1 MKRSVTTMSIMTRES
16 GRDERGS
23 ALIIAVLVS
32 VILSLLGISY
42 MLMAQTE
49 NTIAENERNAAMA
62 LYVAQAGARL
72 AVNWFNDPS
81 STGYLVPTSGQVDKT
96 LRLIDQDN
104 DPNTARVLAVSGDCT
119 RPLYKD
125 PGGTPACTTSPIL
138 DRPYRPSLADEFRGI
153 ETGTDSDPNNATRG
167 PDLVVSAAH
176 LTTINNTLFPNF
188 PTQNLRAR
196 IARIEI
202 YGPPII
208 TVSGALTR
216 MGVATVKVI
225 GGVFIFPG
233 TVQERQIATRVVK
246 AVVNEIPVPGPVG
259 PLQSCTTLDYQG
271 AFQVYWGTGSS
282 QGDASLQLSPLDGKQ
297 NSGLPYATN
306 DPFTYYTDLA
316 ASPARTLASWAADP
330 AINNNPIDDPWFK
343 YIAGG
348 VITGAPAGQQPY
360 PMSTYWPGSGTGGN
374 GSHTNMFQNTVIN
387 CPTFDY
393 NLWKSISQGGS
404 KGNYYYKW
412 SSADQFLLDGTGS
425 PVSFA
430 NATGG
435 RSGIFFFDTTNAQP
449 PAGDRTMTQYT
460 GTGPTPAGQTNLTDD
475 ISIAASSGYLG
486 GMGFIYLNAKT
497 FATTGAG
504 SFGGTHTMF
513 PPGEP
518 FDSSGFVNLD
528 YPGTLT
534 GNFTVKSGT
543 VVAKGAYDPESLSWY
558 CTDAAAGACTSAT
571 PAASATPVRDPIGLP
586 FQTTVVMDGV
596 FYTSG
601 AFSAQG
607 NAIYYGSMVAN
618 QGVLN
623 GGGTPALYFDES
635 LITGGWPRKGMNM
648 PRVVVSSWQTDL

>member
-1 MKRSVTTMSIMTRES
+1 MKRSATTMSIMIRES

-81 STGYLVPTSGQVDKT
+81 STGYLVPTSGQVDRT
-96 LRLIDQDN
+96 LRLVDQDN
-104 DPNTARVLAVSGDCT
+104 DPNTARVLAVSGTCAK
-119 RPLYKD
+119 PLYKD
-125 PGGTPACTTSPIL
+125 STCTTSPIL
-138 DRPYRPSLADEFRGI
+138 DRPYRPSLADTLGGI
-153 ETGTDSDPNNATRG
+153 ETGTDSDPNNAARG
-167 PDLVVSAAH
+167 PDLVVSASH

-233 TVQERQIATRVVK
+233 TAQERQIATRVVK

-271 AFQVYWGTGSS
+271 SFEVHWGTGSS
-282 QGDASLQLSPLDGKQ
+282 QGDATLQLSSMDSKIP
-297 NSGLPYATN
+297 SALPYALN
-306 DPFTYYTDLA
+306 DPFTYYTTS
-316 ASPARTLASWAADP
+316 SPVHTLASWAADP
-330 AINNNPIDDPWFK
+330 AINDQKIDDPWFK
-343 YIAGG
+343 YVAGG
-348 VITGAPAGQQPY
+348 NLIGAANTNQQPY
-360 PMSTYWPGSGTGGN
+360 DMATYWPGSGTGGN
-374 GSHTNMFQNTVIN
+374 GSHTNVFQNTVIN

-393 NLWKSISQGGS
+393 SLWKSISQGGN

-412 SSADQFLLDGTGS
+412 SSGDQFLLDGVGS

-430 NATGG
+430 TATGG
-435 RSGIFFFDTTNAQP
+435 RPGIYFFDTTNAQV

-475 ISIAASSGYLG
+475 ITITSSDNWLG
-486 GMGFIYLNAKT
+486 GQGFIYLNAKT
-497 FATTGAG
+497 FGTTGTG
-504 SFGGTHTMF
+504 SSGSLQTIF

-518 FDSSGFVNLD
+518 SDSSGFVNLE
-528 YPGTLT
+528 YPGSLT
-534 GNFTVKSGT
+534 GDTFVRSGT
-543 VVAKGAYDPESLSWY
+543 AINRHFHDPVTGDDF
-558 CTDAAAGACTSAT
+558 CTDYTTCGGT
-571 PAASATPVRDPIGLP
+571 PSGPAVIQDPIGLP
-586 FQTTVVMDGV
+586 FQTTVVMNGV

-601 AFSAQG
+601 AFSSQG
-607 NAIYYGSMVAN
+607 NANFYGSMVAN
-618 QGVLN
+618 EGVLN
-623 GGGTPALYFDES
+623 GGGTPGLYFDES
-635 LITGGWPRKGMNM
+635 LIKGGWPRKGMNM